1 LEAVARELC
10 VYATLADPDLRERE
24 CLLTGNLVA
33 STVAVKREREN
44 KRIGFISGKKGE
56 GKKQER
62 SVEGG

>member
-1 LEAVARELC
+1 M
-10 VYATLADPDLRERE
+10 LADPDLRERE

-44 KRIGFISGKKGE
+44 KRMGFISEKKGE